1 MFDVTAGH
9 EGHRL
14 VSGEALEGAQVVDE
28 HALDLAPYAEA
39 ALTDEELLAHAWME
53 LEAAELAGTRVLGRA
68 DAPAE
73 VPAVDE
79 RGEHALDEVLAQFEA
94 QRSALPV
101 DRLGVR
107 RERRATRRSL
117 RVLGGAA

>member
-1 MFDVTAGH
+1 M
-9 EGHRL
+9 
-14 VSGEALEGAQVVDE
+14 VSGDALEGAQVVDE

-73 VPAVDE
+73 VPAGD
-79 RGEHALDEVLAQFEA
+79 GQEHALDEVLAQFEA

>member
-14 VSGEALEGAQVVDE
+14 VSGDALDAVQVVDE

-73 VPAVDE
+73 VPAVD
-79 RGEHALDEVLAQFEA
+79 GQEHALDEVLEAFEA
-94 QRSALPV
+94 RRPAVPADQLE
-101 DRLGVR
+101 VR
-107 RERRATRRSL
+107 RERRELRREL
-117 RVLGGAA
+117 RALGGVA

>member
-1 MFDVTAGH
+1 MFDITAGH
-9 EGHRL
+9 DGTRL
-14 VSGEALEGAQVVDE
+14 VAGDTLPAEAIVDG
-28 HALDLAPYAEA
+28 HDLAREEQATA
-39 ALTDEELLAHAWME
+39 VALTDEQLVADAWRQLAV
-53 LEAAELAGTRVLGRA
+53 AEQAGTRVLGRA
-68 DAPAE
+68 D
-73 VPAVDE
+73 VPVVVE
-79 RGEHALDEVLAQFEA
+79 RQEHALDEVLAQFEA